1 MVKFLTM
8 DDFCFE
14 NKNVLVR
21 VDFNS
26 PLDPQTKMVTDD
38 ARIQRHAE
46 TIKELMD

>member
-21 VDFNS
+21 VDFTWS
-26 PLDPQTKMVTDD
+26 PRLFNIAT
-38 ARIQRHAE
+38 AY
-46 TIKELMD
+46 